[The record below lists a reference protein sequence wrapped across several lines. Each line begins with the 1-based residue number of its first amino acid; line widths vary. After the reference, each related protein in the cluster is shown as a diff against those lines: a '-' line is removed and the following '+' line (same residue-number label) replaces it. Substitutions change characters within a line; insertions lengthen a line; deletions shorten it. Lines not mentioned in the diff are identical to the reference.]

1 MYAGEAK
8 TMKYAS
14 ATYGSLAYD
23 LGRTVPQTVPQ
34 EAPAARPRPA
44 REKIKVDDLPRTRTR
59 AAARAVISPF
69 SAIGFAAA
77 ALLLFLVVMG
87 YVQMAAVSYESAT
100 LQAELAELNT
110 AEAKLKIRYESTF
123 DLDKIEQYA
132 VSELGMVPAANSQVY
147 YINSSAPDK
156 AEILRGNDRSG
167 GMLDNIT
174 AFLSRVVE
182 YFR

>member
-1 MYAGEAK
+1 MYAGEAR

-23 LGRTVPQTVPQ
+23 LGRTAPQTVPQ
-34 EAPAARPRPA
+34 APPVVKPRPP
-44 REKIKVDDLPRTRTR
+44 REKVKIDALPRTRVKT
-59 AAARAVISPF
+59 ARVAVSPF
-69 SAIGFAAA
+69 SALGFAVA

-87 YVQMAAVSYESAT
+87 YVQMAALSYESAS
-100 LQAELAELNT
+100 LQEQLTELNE
-110 AEAKLKIRYESTF
+110 AEARLKIKYEGTF
-123 DLDKIEQYA
+123 DLDRIEQYA

-147 YINSSAPDK
+147 YVNSLAPDR
-156 AEILRGNDRSG
+156 AEILRGNIEIV
-167 GMLDNIT
+167 GMLDSIT